1 MSINLKSGLQMF
13 RRKFVSGSLF
23 VSPCPPECYLQSE
36 TKIEPDLRSIFTQ
49 SDHKKEKS
57 LASNTHEQNTAKHIC
72 TQLFVGHSF
81 SFSVAEPDP
90 TTINVRNL
98 SKTILITSKPDQYNY
113 LVSWEMPFL
122 KESRVNKYVITCSL
136 SGNPDRAERWQII
149 TVVHIDFVASASF
162 LSFSCS
168 RIGTVG
174 RALDC

>member
-1 MSINLKSGLQMF
+1 M
-13 RRKFVSGSLF
+13 V
-23 VSPCPPECYLQSE
+23 
-36 TKIEPDLRSIFTQ
+36 
-49 SDHKKEKS
+49 
-57 LASNTHEQNTAKHIC
+57 SNTHEQNTAKHVC

-81 SFSVAEPDP
+81 SFSVADPDP

-113 LVSWEMPFL
+113 LVSWETPFL

-162 LSFSCS
+162 LSFSSFSLSFSCS